1 MMKLSE
7 VLKELETYSCFS
19 VQINYGA
26 FSSIIRGTC
35 TKEFRGLASS
45 TLDSSTLTLQKGNYS
60 LMFPNVEEF
69 TFDKETNQYVGNY
82 CDVKIRIYDI
92 K

>member
-19 VQINYGA
+19 VQIIYGA
-26 FSSIIRGTC
+26 FSSIITGTC
-35 TKEFRGLASS
+35 ANQFRG
-45 TLDSSTLTLQKGNYS
+45 LDSSTITFRNGDS
-60 LMFPNVEEF
+60 FFIFPNIKKFVFEQ
-69 TFDKETNQYVGNY
+69 ETNQYIANY
-82 CDVKIRIYDI
+82 CDMKIIIYDI